1 MLERVFLVIVLCG
14 CATAAAAE
22 TAYVTDTLRLGI
34 HAASDTSDRPFD
46 NLVSGTA
53 MEVLE
58 RNANYARVR
67 LGDGREGWVRATFLV
82 TTKPAAARIA
92 ELEGEIATLAGDV
105 AAAKEA
111 QRAAEQ
117 ELGRLTEQ
125 TRATTG
131 SAEAIED
138 TVARLQAANR
148 AYEQR
153 LDAYRYTLPVAWV
166 VLATVVALVA
176 GFLGGL
182 WWLDSLIRR
191 RHGGFR
197 VY

>member
-131 SAEAIED
+131 SAEAIEV